1 MATVGDIV
9 TLALKDAQIIDENET
24 PSAALMAD
32 AITTLSQMLAL
43 WQADNLFVYA
53 TTELTHAPTGAA
65 SYTIGPTGVIVSTAT
80 PLTINYVYL
89 LRDSVAYEM
98 LEKVMTLKEFTQ
110 IANTSITGDPNLF
123 FYNPTYSNGT
133 LYIHPMPNSGTLHI
147 GVDVVLPSYSIA
159 PDAFSIAPRYEMPV
173 RFNLAKILG
182 AMLGNGVSKSIEE
195 LAKSS
200 YRMLARSN
208 QITPKLSIDGEVTR
222 TWKTE
227 FYGGFVN

>member
-9 TLALKDAQIIDENET
+9 FLALKDAQIIDENET

-53 TTELTHAPTGAA
+53 TTELTHVPTGAA
-65 SYTIGPTGVIVSTAT
+65 SYTIGPTGVIVSANT
-80 PLTINYVYL
+80 PLAVNYVYL
-89 LRDSVAYEM
+89 LKGGVKYEM
-98 LEKVMTLKEFTQ
+98 CEKITTLKEFNQ
-110 IANTSITGDPNLF
+110 FASIVILGDPNIF

-133 LYIHPMPNSGTLHI
+133 LYIHPQPNDGTLHI
-147 GVDVVLPSYSIA
+147 GVDVQLPTYAIA
-159 PDAFSIAPRYEMPV
+159 PDAFNIAPRYEMPV
-173 RFNLAKILG
+173 RFNLAKILVS
-182 AMLGNGVSKSIEE
+182 MLGGKLTQE
-195 LAKSS
+195 LNQLANSS

-208 QITPKLSIDGEVTR
+208 HVTPKLSIDGEVTR